1 MAITHTRLLQFYQN
15 FGKFYTWQF
24 APLLERTGLSMQGDE
39 CAAVSGQ

>member
-24 APLLERTGLSMQGDE
+24 APSATSSST
-39 CAAVSGQ
+39 A

>member
-24 APLLERTGLSMQGDE
+24 TP
-39 CAAVSGQ
+39 CWSGRDCPCGR

>member
-24 APLLERTGLSMQGDE
+24 TPLLERTGHE

>member
-24 APLLERTGLSMQGDE
+24 APPVGADGAVHAGDE